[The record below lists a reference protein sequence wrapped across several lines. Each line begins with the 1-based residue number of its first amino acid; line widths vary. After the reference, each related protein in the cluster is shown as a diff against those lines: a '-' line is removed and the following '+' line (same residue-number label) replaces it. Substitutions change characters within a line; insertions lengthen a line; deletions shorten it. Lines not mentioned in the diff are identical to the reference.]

1 MAFLS
6 TLLVVIINEETII
19 HLFWECQISRNFWN
33 RIEDF
38 LETKGL
44 NVAVNYEIISLGMPL
59 LKHDN
64 IIINFILILAKYFIF
79 TSKYKKVIPNI
90 NHFYQYIYKRQ
101 EVEKII
107 ALKKDK
113 LVSHNKKW
121 SKLL

>member
-1 MAFLS
+1 MLPSNRFLLKCKITNS
-6 TLLVVIINEETII
+6 SLCDFCNMHEETII
-19 HLFWECQISRNFWN
+19 HLFWECQISRFFWN

-79 TSKYKKVIPNI
+79 TSKYN
-90 NHFYQYIYKRQ
+90 KRH
-101 EVEKII
+101 
-107 ALKKDK
+107 
-113 LVSHNKKW
+113 S
-121 SKLL
+121 

>member
-1 MAFLS
+1 MH
-6 TLLVVIINEETII
+6 EETII
-19 HLFWECQISRNFWN
+19 HLFWECQISRFFWN